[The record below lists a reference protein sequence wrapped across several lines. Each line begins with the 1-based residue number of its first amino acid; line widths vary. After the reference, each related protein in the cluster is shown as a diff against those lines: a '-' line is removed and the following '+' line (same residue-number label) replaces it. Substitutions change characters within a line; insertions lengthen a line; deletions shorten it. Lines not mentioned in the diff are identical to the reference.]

1 MYAFENFINFF
12 ALYFLVIDPI
22 GTLAVFLSVLPNIKK
37 NKEKVALEA
46 VSYAFLILVFFLL
59 LGSFILAHLNIDLY
73 SLKIAGGIILLIISL
88 EMMFDKRLER
98 KKKIIK
104 SDDIYNPIF
113 PLAIPLLAGPASITS
128 VIVTTSDSL
137 SYSHYINNVLAI
149 LAVLII
155 TLFLFLITL
164 RFERFLK
171 KQILQVT
178 SRIIG
183 ILLAALSLQYILDG
197 ISQFIG

>member
-1 MYAFENFINFF
+1 MYAFEDFINFF

-22 GTLAVFLSVLPNIKK
+22 GTLAVFLSVLPNIKT
-37 NKEKVALEA
+37 NKEKVAIEA
-46 VSYAFLILVFFLL
+46 VFYAFLILVFFLL

-197 ISQFIG
+197 IAQFIG

>member
-197 ISQFIG
+197 IAQFIG

>member
-1 MYAFENFINFF
+1 MYAFEDFINFF
-12 ALYFLVIDPI
+12 ALYFLVLDPI
-22 GTLAVFLSVLPNIKK
+22 GTLAVFLSVMPNIKK

-197 ISQFIG
+197 IAQFIG

>member
-1 MYAFENFINFF
+1 MYAFEDFINFF

-22 GTLAVFLSVLPNIKK
+22 GTLAVFLSVLPNIKN
-37 NKEKVALEA
+37 NKEKVAIEA
-46 VSYAFLILVFFLL
+46 VFYAFLILVFFLF
-59 LGSFILAHLNIDLY
+59 LGGFILEHLNIDLY

-197 ISQFIG
+197 IAQFIG

>member
-22 GTLAVFLSVLPNIKK
+22 GTLAVFLSVLPNIKT
-37 NKEKVALEA
+37 NKEKVAIEA
-46 VSYAFLILVFFLL
+46 VFYAFLILVFFLL

-98 KKKIIK
+98 KEKIIK

>member
-1 MYAFENFINFF
+1 M
-12 ALYFLVIDPI
+12 
-22 GTLAVFLSVLPNIKK
+22 
-37 NKEKVALEA
+37 
-46 VSYAFLILVFFLL
+46 
-59 LGSFILAHLNIDLY
+59 
-73 SLKIAGGIILLIISL
+73 
-88 EMMFDKRLER
+88 
-98 KKKIIK
+98 
-104 SDDIYNPIF
+104 
-113 PLAIPLLAGPASITS
+113 AIPLLAGPASITS

>member
-22 GTLAVFLSVLPNIKK
+22 GTLAVFLSVMPNIKK